1 MNTEKKFIMMVMI
14 IYNELEALKMITLFG
29 YYSKP
34 IKYD

>member
-1 MNTEKKFIMMVMI
+1 MMMI

-34 IKYD
+34 IKYDWG